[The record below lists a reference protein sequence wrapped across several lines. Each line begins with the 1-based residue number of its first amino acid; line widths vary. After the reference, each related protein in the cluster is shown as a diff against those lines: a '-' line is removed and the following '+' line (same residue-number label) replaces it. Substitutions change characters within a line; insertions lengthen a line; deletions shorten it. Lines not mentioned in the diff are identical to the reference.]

1 MADDVTITKGASSTP
16 PDGTVI
22 ATDEVGS
29 VHYQKIKIALGADGA
44 VDSLVDSG
52 QQVMA
57 DSMPVALASDQS
69 TLPTEQQETA
79 PTDASRNNPSY
90 VFTYTA
96 GDLTKITAT
105 IGGTSYEKTLTY
117 SNGNLT
123 GISVWSTV

>member
-44 VDSLVDSG
+44 VDTLVDSG
-52 QQVMA
+52 QQTMA
-57 DSMPVALASDQS
+57 DSIPVALASNQS

-79 PTDASRNNPSY
+79 PTDASRNNPSC
-90 VFTYTA
+90 VLTYTA

-117 SNGNLT
+117 TNGDLT
-123 GISVWSTV
+123 GISAWSAV